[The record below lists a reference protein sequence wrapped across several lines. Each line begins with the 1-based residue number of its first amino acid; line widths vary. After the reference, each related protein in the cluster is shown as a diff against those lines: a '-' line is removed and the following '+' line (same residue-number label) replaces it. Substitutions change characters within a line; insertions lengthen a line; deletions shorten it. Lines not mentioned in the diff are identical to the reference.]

1 MWRTVG
7 DDIKI
12 DFPIRS
18 RGLQMVN
25 SKRVWFNAPLDYKL
39 YCFEDDTPVAHYQL
53 DISMAKLSDDLIKKS
68 ISDPQTFFNEVSMG
82 KIVYSLNSLRETEN
96 FLIFHSNQTGL
107 FLFDKKE
114 NKLYVDEFLM
124 DDIFYINSGD
134 YYPHEGDD
142 NSVMFLLTADRW
154 INHPELMSGLPTEWR
169 NKVNALNIKEDDNP
183 ILFFF
188 KEKNK
193 LE

>member
-1 MWRTVG
+1 MNDSMEFNLELALKG
-7 DDIKI
+7 Y
-12 DFPIRS
+12 PIRT
-18 RGLQMVN
+18 RFGH
-25 SKRVWFNAPLDYKL
+25 
-39 YCFEDDTPVAHYQL
+39 PV
-53 DISMAKLSDDLIKKS
+53 
-68 ISDPQTFFNEVSMG
+68 V
-82 KIVYSLNSLRETEN
+82 LNKV
-96 FLIFHSNQTGL
+96 
-107 FLFDKKE
+107 DKKE

-169 NKVNALNIKEDDNP
+169 NKANALNIKEDDNP

>member
-1 MWRTVG
+1 
-7 DDIKI
+7 
-12 DFPIRS
+12 
-18 RGLQMVN
+18 
-25 SKRVWFNAPLDYKL
+25 
-39 YCFEDDTPVAHYQL
+39 
-53 DISMAKLSDDLIKKS
+53 
-68 ISDPQTFFNEVSMG
+68 MG

-124 DDIFYINSGD
+124 YDIFYINSGD

-154 INHPELMSGLPTEWR
+154 INHPELMSCLPTEWR

>member
-1 MWRTVG
+1 
-7 DDIKI
+7 
-12 DFPIRS
+12 
-18 RGLQMVN
+18 
-25 SKRVWFNAPLDYKL
+25 
-39 YCFEDDTPVAHYQL
+39 
-53 DISMAKLSDDLIKKS
+53 
-68 ISDPQTFFNEVSMG
+68 
-82 KIVYSLNSLRETEN
+82 
-96 FLIFHSNQTGL
+96 
-107 FLFDKKE
+107 
-114 NKLYVDEFLM
+114 M

-169 NKVNALNIKEDDNP
+169 NKANALNIKEDDNP

-193 LE
+193 S

>member
-1 MWRTVG
+1 
-7 DDIKI
+7 
-12 DFPIRS
+12 
-18 RGLQMVN
+18 
-25 SKRVWFNAPLDYKL
+25 
-39 YCFEDDTPVAHYQL
+39 
-53 DISMAKLSDDLIKKS
+53 
-68 ISDPQTFFNEVSMG
+68 MG